1 MQLDSRILLKYYFST
16 TGTQPAAAR
25 KSEHPWLL
33 CTNLQSVSL
42 LVTTN
47 MFIFFFCLNN
57 VQYVIYGN
65 SANKQWIEL
74 VWVAPLESTKVQ
86 RWPQDPYFSN
96 SLLVLHFSTVWKCER
111 TLLSFLIPSS
121 TLVKGLSKEWQKV
134 WQYPDFVRLFHTS
147 TPLRSV
153 ELCKEWRGVRATRR
167 KVEDYSHFVRLF
179 TTALASPHLWEVWNW
194 ARMEK
199 TLDFMVRAAHG
210 YL

>member
-1 MQLDSRILLKYYFST
+1 
-16 TGTQPAAAR
+16 
-25 KSEHPWLL
+25 
-33 CTNLQSVSL
+33 
-42 LVTTN
+42 

-147 TPLRSV
+147 TPLKRV

-167 KVEDYSHFVRLF
+167 KVGDYNHFVRLL
-179 TTALASPHLWEVWNW
+179 TTALAPPHLWEVWNW
-194 ARMEK
+194 ARREK
-199 TLDFMVRAAHG
+199 TLDFMVRAGHRD
-210 YL
+210 L